1 MADRTNEVITDT
13 DRSTP
18 EIMTYLAKVP
28 EVTLWFWIIK
38 ILCTSIGEIGADALT
53 MSYFGETTEDVSPF
67 WHEYGYLIGAAIFFG
82 VFLIAVGVQIAAKK
96 FHPFIYWTTIV
107 ATTLL
112 GTALADYFTRSEG
125 FGYYWGSAILL
136 GLVLLSLI
144 IWRVT
149 TGTIDIASVRTARS
163 EMFYWVTIM
172 FSQTLGTALGDYVAA
187 GEGKGLGL
195 GYLTSGAVFGAM
207 MAIVAILVYTTKVS
221 RTVLFWIAFILTRP
235 LGAVTGDYLD
245 KPIEDGG
252 LELNRYVLS
261 AVLLIVIVAAILLFP
276 QRPASA
282 DDAH

>member
-1 MADRTNEVITDT
+1 MSDRTNDVITDT

-144 IWRVT
+144 IWRLT

-163 EMFYWVTIM
+163 EMFYWITIM

-207 MAIVAILVYTTKVS
+207 MAVVAILVYTTKIS
-221 RTVLFWIAFILTRP
+221 RTVLFWVAFILTRP

-245 KPIEDGG
+245 KPLEDGG

-261 AVLLIVIVAAILLFP
+261 SVLLIVIIAAILVFP